1 MAKAMALETTF
12 EDWKPLALD
21 AAIEHL
27 TRYGQISADDL
38 HGLIEE
44 PNHPSWWGALFKDPE
59 FKKNAVWHGECKNST
74 RKGHQ
79 GSMIRIWR
87 HKPLRGAA

>member
-1 MAKAMALETTF
+1 MAKALALETTF

-27 TRYGQISADDL
+27 ARYGQISADDL
-38 HGLIEE
+38 HG
-44 PNHPSWWGALFKDPE
+44 
-59 FKKNAVWHGECKNST
+59 ECKNST
-74 RKGHQ
+74 RKGRQ

-87 HKPLRGAA
+87 RKTLRGAA

>member
-1 MAKAMALETTF
+1 MAKALALETTF

-44 PNHPSWWGALFKDPE
+44 PTHPSWWGALFKDPE
-59 FKKNAVWHGECKNST
+59 FKNST
-74 RKGHQ
+74 RKGRQ

>member
-38 HGLIEE
+38 HGLIE
-44 PNHPSWWGALFKDPE
+44 
-59 FKKNAVWHGECKNST
+59 NAVWHGECKNST
-74 RKGHQ
+74 RPGRQ